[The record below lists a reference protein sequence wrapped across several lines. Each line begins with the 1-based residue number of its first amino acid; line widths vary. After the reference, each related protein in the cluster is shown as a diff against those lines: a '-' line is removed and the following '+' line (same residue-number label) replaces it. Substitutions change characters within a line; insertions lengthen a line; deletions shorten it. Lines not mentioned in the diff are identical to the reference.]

1 MKAFGLEALKIVD
14 INAKG
19 MGVGKDDGRVFFA
32 PGTVPGDV
40 VDIETGRKRKA
51 YYEANKEKVKAS
63 NKAYREAN
71 KEKAIAYAKA
81 YRKANKEKLSS
92 NNKKYYL
99 KVKYGIT
106 LKEKNFILKK
116 QNNKC
121 KICKITIHKN
131 KKLKNNTACIDHCHT
146 TNKLRGILCSM
157 CNKGLGHFKDNT
169 EILTNA
175 IDYLKEAETLPEEF
189 KQ

>member
-1 MKAFGLEALKIVD
+1 MAYD
-14 INAKG
+14 S
-19 MGVGKDDGRVFFA
+19 
-32 PGTVPGDV
+32 T
-40 VDIETGRKRKA
+40 KRKA

-71 KEKAIAYAKA
+71 KEKAIAYAKAYYEANKEKVTVSNKAYREANKEKSIAYAKA

>member
-1 MKAFGLEALKIVD
+1 MAYHKAYYEANKEKAI
-14 INAKG
+14 AY
-19 MGVGKDDGRVFFA
+19 A
-32 PGTVPGDV
+32 
-40 VDIETGRKRKA
+40 KA

-63 NKAYREAN
+63 NKAYREANKEKVKANNKAYKEAN

-92 NNKKYYL
+92 NNKRYYL

-157 CNKGLGHFKDNT
+157 CNKGLGHFKDST

-175 IDYLKEAETLPEEF
+175 ITYLEEAETLPEEF
-189 KQ
+189 K